1 MQDDDQLSAMK
12 RSFERKFL
20 NLEAIMNKKLFKNLQ
35 ALATD
40 TRTRLTAFQ
49 VENKVKLNQV
59 QL

>member
-1 MQDDDQLSAMK
+1 MK